1 MGGTL
6 LALNCW
12 PQFSPPQGIA
22 ANSAPLDEVKML
34 HGGVLGRV
42 RYCHRFPQYLAKS
55 RVPAVCQ
62 VQRNHSGVLAGTGR
76 LAFLCAGKGVQ
87 LSRLIL

>member
-1 MGGTL
+1 MGGNL
-6 LALNCW
+6 QALNCW
-12 PQFSPPQGIA
+12 PQYSPPQGIA
-22 ANSAPLDEVKML
+22 ANSVPLDEVKTL

-62 VQRNHSGVLAGTGR
+62 VQRSHSGMSPARGTWLSSVPVKGYNFAG
-76 LAFLCAGKGVQ
+76 
-87 LSRLIL
+87 

>member
-12 PQFSPPQGIA
+12 PQFSPPQGIG

-55 RVPAVCQ
+55 RVPAGARC
-62 VQRNHSGVLAGTGR
+62 RGTTQGCWPAR
-76 LAFLCAGKGVQ
+76 GAWLSSVPGKGYNFPG
-87 LSRLIL
+87 